1 MKDGKAKR
9 PFYTKQQIKI
19 LFTCAMVFGAMAGM
33 IVNCNGQ
40 FYRSIADALGV
51 TVGQVTISTA
61 IMGVVSFFATTLIVK
76 LYSAKNPRIVAATLI
91 LSFCLAHMSTAFV
104 TQLWQYY
111 LISAIRGV
119 SYGFLIYYFNS
130 STIKSWFGDH
140 AGVAL
145 SISALMSGVIGII
158 FNLVIGVMIEHI
170 GWRASIAITSVLAAA
185 MALPGVLLFLDR
197 APGTSTPPASSTV
210 TTEKAAPAPSS
221 STAGKAAPAPSV
233 TYDATFFLGLI
244 LCILWI
250 FSGVY
255 NQHLKVH
262 ALSKGCTQMFSASLI
277 SVAMAGNLTS
287 KLVFGSL
294 SDRIGPVKTAVSNA
308 AVIIAALV
316 LLILPFGNV
325 SLAAGAFL
333 IGAGNAFATIIIPQ
347 VVSYVYQGNRFGPV
361 YSKYS
366 MFFAI
371 TGNLWSS
378 AMGSIYSATGSYAP
392 VFSAGIGLVLI
403 SLLILPVFLRGR
415 KGISAI

>member
-1 MKDGKAKR
+1 MNTAKGKR
-9 PFYTKQQIKI
+9 PFYSRQQIQI

-51 TVGQVTISTA
+51 SVGQVTVSTA
-61 IMGVVSFFATTLIVK
+61 IMGVVSFFATTFVVK
-76 LYSAKNPRIVAATLI
+76 LYSAKNLRLVAAALI

-158 FNLVIGVMIEHI
+158 FNLVIGVMIERI

-185 MALPGVLLFLDR
+185 MALPGVLLFLNR
-197 APGTSTPPASSTV
+197 APDTSAPPTRSESAAS
-210 TTEKAAPAPSS
+210 KNN
-221 STAGKAAPAPSV
+221 AGKASPTFKI
-233 TYDATFFLGLI
+233 TYDSTFFLGLI

-294 SDRIGPVKTAVSNA
+294 SDRIGPVKTAISNA
-308 AVIIAALV
+308 GVIIAALF
-316 LLILPFGNV
+316 LLILPGGNA

-347 VVSYVYQGNRFGPV
+347 VVSYVYQGVRFSAV

-378 AMGSIYSATGSYAP
+378 AMGSIYSATGSYTP
-392 VFSAGIGLVLI
+392 VFTAGIGLVLL
-403 SLLILPVFLRGR
+403 SLLILPLFLRGR
-415 KGISAI
+415 KGISAM

>member
-61 IMGVVSFFATTLIVK
+61 IMGVVSFFA
-76 LYSAKNPRIVAATLI
+76 AALI

-104 TQLWQYY
+104 TELWQYY

-158 FNLVIGVMIEHI
+158 FNLVIGIMIERI

-197 APGTSTPPASSTV
+197 APGSITPPENTKTAVPASTTGTARKSGSVPSTG
-210 TTEKAAPAPSS
+210 
-221 STAGKAAPAPSV
+221 TAGKAAPPSI

-308 AVIIAALV
+308 GVIIAALV
-316 LLILPFGNV
+316 LLILPLGNA

-378 AMGSIYSATGSYAP
+378 AMGSIYSATGSYTP
-392 VFSAGIGLVLI
+392 VFAAGIGLVLI
-403 SLLILPVFLRGR
+403 SLLILPMFLRGR
-415 KGISAI
+415 KGISAGAL

>member
-1 MKDGKAKR
+1 MNTAKGKR
-9 PFYTKQQIKI
+9 PFYSRQQIQI

-51 TVGQVTISTA
+51 SVGQVTVSTA
-61 IMGVVSFFATTLIVK
+61 IMGVVSFFATTFVVK
-76 LYSAKNPRIVAATLI
+76 LYSAKNPRLVAAALI
-91 LSFCLAHMSTAFV
+91 LTFCLAHMSTAFV

-158 FNLVIGVMIEHI
+158 FNLVIGIMIERI

-185 MALPGVLLFLDR
+185 MALPGVLLFLNR
-197 APGTSTPPASSTV
+197 APDTSAPPTRSESAAS
-210 TTEKAAPAPSS
+210 KNN
-221 STAGKAAPAPSV
+221 AGKASPTFKI
-233 TYDATFFLGLI
+233 TYDSTFFLGLI

-294 SDRIGPVKTAVSNA
+294 SDRIGPVKTAISNA
-308 AVIIAALV
+308 GVIIAALF
-316 LLILPFGNV
+316 LLILPGGNA

-347 VVSYVYQGNRFGPV
+347 VVSYVYQGGRFSAV

-378 AMGSIYSATGSYAP
+378 AMGSIYSATGSYTP

-403 SLLILPVFLRGR
+403 SLLILPLFLSGR
-415 KGISAI
+415 KGITAM